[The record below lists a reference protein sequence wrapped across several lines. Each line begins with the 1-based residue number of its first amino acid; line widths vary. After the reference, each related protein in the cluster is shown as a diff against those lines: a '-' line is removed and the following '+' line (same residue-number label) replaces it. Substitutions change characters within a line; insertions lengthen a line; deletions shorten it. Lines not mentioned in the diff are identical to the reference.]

1 MSVRRNGKV
10 VNKPG
15 RRSSPTTLGDRLAV
29 PVSSGYTLR
38 VHRPSMQVIRAINA
52 KALELHPDPEPPVQ
66 TVEAV
71 TGVVY
76 RVAASEDDPA
86 FAAANKAYEQG
97 VERAQAARAE
107 YLLDYVF
114 RERLSVEGYE
124 TDEARAALV
133 AQYAP
138 ERAAVEQYGT
148 LPDDM
153 RDLDDWQFVLRMFV
167 VADAV
172 DYGAVTLAAH
182 KAFDVADVTED
193 ELRARVTFL

>member
-1 MSVRRNGKV
+1 MGKQNRRTGGTGA
-10 VNKPG
+10 P
-15 RRSSPTTLGDRLAV
+15 GDRLAV
-29 PVSSGYTLR
+29 PVSSGYTLL

-52 KALELHPDPEPPVQ
+52 RALELHPDPEPPAQ

-86 FAAANKAYEQG
+86 FAAARAAYEQAR
-97 VERAQAARAE
+97 ERAQAARAE

-124 TDEARAALV
+124 TDEAKAALV

-138 ERAAVEQYGT
+138 ERAAVERYGT

-153 RDLDDWQFVLRMFV
+153 RGLDDWQFVLRMFV

-193 ELRARVTFL
+193 ELRSRVTFL